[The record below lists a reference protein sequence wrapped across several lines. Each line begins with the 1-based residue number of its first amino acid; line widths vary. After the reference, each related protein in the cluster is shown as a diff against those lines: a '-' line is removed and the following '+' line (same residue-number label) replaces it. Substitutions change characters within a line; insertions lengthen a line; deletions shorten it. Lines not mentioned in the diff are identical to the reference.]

1 MVTCPAGAQLLYEGS
16 HAVLASFAEYAEAA
30 TRPLNRLRV
39 DGKEAVLVSVGLK
52 GEVVIGML
60 TKEADGW
67 RLAIRGSDY
76 AILC

>member
-1 MVTCPAGAQLLYEGS
+1 
-16 HAVLASFAEYAEAA
+16 
-30 TRPLNRLRV
+30 
-39 DGKEAVLVSVGLK
+39 
-52 GEVVIGML
+52 VIGML